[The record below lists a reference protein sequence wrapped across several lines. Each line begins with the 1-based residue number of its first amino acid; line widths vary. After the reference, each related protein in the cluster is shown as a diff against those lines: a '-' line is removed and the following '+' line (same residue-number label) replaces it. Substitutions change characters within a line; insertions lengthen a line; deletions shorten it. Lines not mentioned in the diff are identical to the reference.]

1 MCLST
6 VYLFDGEEEVK
17 LAENIGGV
25 KVEGDQV
32 ILTDLL
38 GIRTAVKGQVETID
52 LMDNYIVLKRPAL
65 SDAGLFLSWRQTW
78 FARLKP
84 ARVASLTKPALKESP
99 ML

>member
-38 GIRTAVKGQVETID
+38 GIRTAVKGQVEKID

-65 SDAGLFLSWRQTW
+65 
-78 FARLKP
+78 
-84 ARVASLTKPALKESP
+84 
-99 ML
+99 